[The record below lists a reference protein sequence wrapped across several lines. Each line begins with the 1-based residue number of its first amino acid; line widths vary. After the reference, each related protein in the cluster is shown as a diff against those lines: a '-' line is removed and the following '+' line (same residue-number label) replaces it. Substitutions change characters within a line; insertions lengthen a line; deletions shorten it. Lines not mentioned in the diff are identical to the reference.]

1 MTLFFNTILLEKESV
16 VSDEDPEKSLW
27 KGLRIDYYEQYVLK
41 KFEIMYITK
50 RYLQNINV

>member
-41 KFEIMYITK
+41 FFEIM
-50 RYLQNINV
+50 